1 MELRFDLEA
10 SALEAERL
18 RRRNSE
24 LQAAARKN
32 GGNRTGGG
40 ASANDAALKPAGG
53 RFKRE
58 R

>member
-10 SALEAERL
+10 STVEAERL
-18 RRRNSE
+18 RRRTSE
-24 LQAAARKN
+24 LQIAAR
-32 GGNRTGGG
+32 GNRT
-40 ASANDAALKPAGG
+40 ASASDAALKLTGG

>member
-10 SALEAERL
+10 SAAEAERL
-18 RRRNSE
+18 RRRTTE
-24 LQAAARKN
+24 LQAAAR
-32 GGNRTGGG
+32 GNRT
-40 ASANDAALKPAGG
+40 ASANDAASKLPSG